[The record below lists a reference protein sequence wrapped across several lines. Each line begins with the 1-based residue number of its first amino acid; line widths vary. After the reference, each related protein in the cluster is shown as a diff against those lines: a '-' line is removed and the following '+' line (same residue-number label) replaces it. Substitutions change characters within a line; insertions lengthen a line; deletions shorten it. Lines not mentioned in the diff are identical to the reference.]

1 MTQEEVY
8 SKVIEDAKWEMHP
21 DTKWCKNVE
30 ISEIVCFWDEN
41 VSFCVHALRKK
52 NEKPYVYAIYQSKP
66 ISKRQDT
73 LDDIDID
80 WDNNNLKSMVGN
92 ELIKNKT
99 LHNEFLKK
107 NEENSI

>member
-1 MTQEEVY
+1 MRIFPN
-8 SKVIEDAKWEMHP
+8 SKRSLKTVFD
-21 DTKWCKNVE
+21 DC
-30 ISEIVCFWDEN
+30 IS
-41 VSFCVHALRKK
+41 SALFRIFAGEYTGISLVKPKDK

-66 ISKRQDT
+66 ISKLQDT

>member
-1 MTQEEVY
+1 
-8 SKVIEDAKWEMHP
+8 MHP
-21 DTKWCKNVE
+21 DTKWFKNVE
-30 ISEIVCFWDEN
+30 RSETVVFWDKH
-41 VSFCVHALRKK
+41 VTFCVHALRNK

-66 ISKRQDT
+66 ISKLQDT

-107 NEENSI
+107 YEKKDSI